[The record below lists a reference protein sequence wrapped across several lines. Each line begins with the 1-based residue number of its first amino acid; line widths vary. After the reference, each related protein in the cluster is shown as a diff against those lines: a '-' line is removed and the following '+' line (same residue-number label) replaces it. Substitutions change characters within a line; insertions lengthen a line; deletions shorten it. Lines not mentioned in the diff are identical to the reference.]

1 MARKWLGVSGKKYQ
15 QMPHAETP
23 PASLW
28 WYACEPDP
36 TWADDVPLPE
46 SQCVIETYLL
56 QCKRGRALPT
66 GFGKKLAQWLQDLSR
81 EPKISPHRK
90 RYWTIPAYALAQ
102 KLPEK
107 TLCKRLREMEKI
119 AKRLFPQR
127 VPSNRQT
134 VPLSEEKIQAIRER
148 FIEVGDIRAV
158 AHHFGI
164 SPFRIGQICRVE
176 KALIAGE
183 EDTATT
189 ETKTSSA
196 VPDLE
201 YPFDG

>member
-127 VPSNRQT
+127 VPSNRQ
-134 VPLSEEKIQAIRER
+134 
-148 FIEVGDIRAV
+148 
-158 AHHFGI
+158 
-164 SPFRIGQICRVE
+164 IGR
-176 KALIAGE
+176 KNTSHTGALYRGGGHSCSC
-183 EDTATT
+183 
-189 ETKTSSA
+189 SSLWDFTFSHR
-196 VPDLE
+196 PDLPCGKGTDRRGRR
-201 YPFDG
+201 YSYYRNQNILSRAGSRISF